1 MNMTDPIFTQRCI
14 RRDELRKLVPL
25 ADSTIYELE
34 KAGNFPKR
42 FYLTAR
48 CVAWNLAEVKAWIEE
63 RRTAIMQRTAHPD
76 VRHRKN
82 RPVRKSGRRSKTR
95 AMSDSRP

>member
-1 MNMTDPIFTQRCI
+1 MI
-14 RRDELRKLVPL
+14 PL

-48 CVAWNLAEVKAWIEE
+48 CVAWNLAEVEAWIAE
-63 RRTAIMQRTAHPD
+63 RRSAIMQRAARPD
-76 VRHRKN
+76 VRLRKS
-82 RPVRKSGRRSKTR
+82 RPVKDRRE
-95 AMSDSRP
+95 

>member
-1 MNMTDPIFTQRCI
+1 MI
-14 RRDELRKLVPL
+14 PL

-48 CVAWNLAEVKAWIEE
+48 CVAWNLAEVEAWIAE
-63 RRTAIMQRTAHPD
+63 RKSAIMQRAATPD
-76 VRHRKN
+76 VRLRKS
-82 RPVRKSGRRSKTR
+82 RPVTDRRG
-95 AMSDSRP
+95 